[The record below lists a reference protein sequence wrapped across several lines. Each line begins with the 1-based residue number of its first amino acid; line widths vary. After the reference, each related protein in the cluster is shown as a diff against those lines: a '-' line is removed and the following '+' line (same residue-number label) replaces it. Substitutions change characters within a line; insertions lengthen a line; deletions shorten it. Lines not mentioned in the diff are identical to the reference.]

1 MKKVFLIISIMTMFI
16 GASMFIY
23 SFYNDKHI
31 EDKDKE
37 LVEEYFKDFD
47 ENSKKEEVEE
57 TPKEEKK
64 EPDFSSY
71 LAVIEIPSISLKT
84 GIVMSNASY
93 TTMNKNVSI
102 FPTSDM
108 PNVKNGNF
116 VLFAHNGNSV
126 VSYFRNIYK
135 LKNGNDICIYYNGR
149 EYKYKVIK
157 KYDVAMTDN
166 TPLNKMKDKTIITL
180 ITCKK
185 ENNKYRTIVV
195 GELVE

>member
-1 MKKVFLIISIMTMFI
+1 MKKVFLVISIMTIFV

-37 LVEEYFKDFD
+37 LVEEYFNDFD
-47 ENSKKEEVEE
+47 EESKQEEEE
-57 TPKEEKK
+57 LVKEEKK

-71 LAVIEIPSISLKT
+71 LAVLEIPSLSLKT

-93 TTMNKNVSI
+93 STMNKNVSI

-108 PNVKNGNF
+108 PNIKKGNF
-116 VLFAHNGNSV
+116 VLFAHNGNSA
-126 VSYFRNIYK
+126 VSYFRNISK
-135 LKNGNDICIYYNGR
+135 LKNGNDISVYYNGR

-157 KYDVAMTDN
+157 KYDVIMTDN

-185 ENNKYRTIVV
+185 GNNKYRTVV
-195 GELVE
+195 IGELVE

>member
-37 LVEEYFKDFD
+37 LVEEYFKDYD
-47 ENSKKEEVEE
+47 EDSNKEEEKQV
-57 TPKEEKK
+57 EEKK
-64 EPDFSSY
+64 ELDFSSY
-71 LAVIEIPSISLKT
+71 LAVLEIPDLSLKT
-84 GIVMSNASY
+84 GVVMSNASY
-93 TTMNKNVSI
+93 STMNRNVSI

-135 LKNGNDICIYYNGR
+135 LKNGNKIYIYYNGKK
-149 EYKYKVIK
+149 YTYKVIK
-157 KYDVAMTDN
+157 QYDVAMTDN
-166 TPLNKMKDKTIITL
+166 TPLNKMKNKTIITL
-180 ITCKK
+180 ITCKSS
-185 ENNKYRTIVV
+185 NNKYRTIVV